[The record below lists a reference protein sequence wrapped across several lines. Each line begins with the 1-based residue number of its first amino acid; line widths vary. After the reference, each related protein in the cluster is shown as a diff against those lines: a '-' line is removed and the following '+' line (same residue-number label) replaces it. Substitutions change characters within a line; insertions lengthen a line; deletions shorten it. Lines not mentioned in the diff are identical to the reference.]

1 MDRLKKAVS
10 PGLLISLTALALF
23 SGLAVSVKPQ
33 EETPRDNV
41 LTKLDLGLDQKLHE
55 INGQSPEEVT
65 IFDHITDL
73 GSSTWILRLA
83 LVVTVALVLIPVVRV
98 RPGRHAIEAL
108 TQGSL
113 MALAWMLVLLGGQL
127 FNQEMKE
134 YIKRARPP
142 FHEAAHASGYSFPS
156 GHSMGS
162 FIAYGMLAY
171 LLVLSLPAKRAR
183 IAVVGILAGLVALI
197 GFSRIFLGAH
207 WFSDVMGGFAAGG
220 CWLALCIS
228 AIEMVRRRRPA
239 APLVQPAP
247 VTLDAEVA
255 SAAEKVA
262 S

>member
-1 MDRLKKAVS
+1 MYRRKQVLS
-10 PGLLISLTALALF
+10 SGLLLSVTALALLA
-23 SGLAVSVKPQ
+23 GLAVSVKP
-33 EETPRDNV
+33 EAEIPRNNV
-41 LTKLDLGLDQKLHE
+41 LTELDRGLDQRLHE
-55 INGQSPEEVT
+55 INGQSPQEVT

-73 GSSTWILRLA
+73 GSSTWILRLGLMVA
-83 LVVTVALVLIPVVRV
+83 VVLVLIPMARV
-98 RPGRHAIEAL
+98 RRGRRAIEAL
-108 TQGSL
+108 SQGSF
-113 MALAWMLVLLGGQL
+113 MSLAWMLVLLGGQL
-127 FNQEMKE
+127 FNQGLKE

-171 LLVLSLPAKRAR
+171 LLVLALPVRRVR
-183 IAVVGILAGLVALI
+183 IAVVGLLAGLVVLI

-239 APLVQPAP
+239 PQRVQAAP
-247 VTLDAEVA
+247 VTLEAEVA
-255 SAAEKVA
+255 SVEKVA